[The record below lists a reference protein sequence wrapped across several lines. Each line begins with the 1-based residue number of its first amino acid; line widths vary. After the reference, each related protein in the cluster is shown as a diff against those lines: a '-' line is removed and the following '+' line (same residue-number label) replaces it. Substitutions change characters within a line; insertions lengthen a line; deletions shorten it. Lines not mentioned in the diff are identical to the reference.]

1 MKHLLKT
8 FLISLLLSG
17 IFMIITACQDSKT
30 EISENVSA
38 GTSDRD
44 QSGTSSALSKQTVSV
59 GTPSVPEKDPSS
71 VENPA
76 AGREL
81 VWSDEFDNP
90 DAFKSKWNFQQT
102 MSGSGVYR
110 NDDEHVVL
118 SDGTLTLVS
127 DMRETTGKH
136 GKSSEIVLPQGLTT
150 MRCMHFTYGYV
161 EMRAILPYRRGAWP
175 SFWMVSDLWSG
186 KAKYKAEIDIL
197 EVFAS
202 SNSLAC
208 NIHKWGSSTVHD
220 QWDMSVYKNHSY
232 TFPRDV
238 SPGEDYHLY
247 GMEWTPE
254 YLAFYVDGN
263 EYCRIGITEA
273 DDFGTALKGMQGF
286 HDPCYL
292 IINNELFTEN
302 VKWMSES
309 SYVKDEDFPILYT
322 VDYVRLYQKSGEK
335 ITLY

>member
-1 MKHLLKT
+1 MKHLVKMFLFAFAFSFLFLCLFACSDSNVASSENSGDVSDNTSDIPSDVTSKT
-8 FLISLLLSG
+8 
-17 IFMIITACQDSKT
+17 DSKKG
-30 EISENVSA
+30 E
-38 GTSDRD
+38 
-44 QSGTSSALSKQTVSV
+44 
-59 GTPSVPEKDPSS
+59 TPPQDPTD
-71 VENPA
+71 
-76 AGREL
+76 GREL
-81 VWSDEFDNP
+81 VWNDEFDDP
-90 DAFKSKWNFQQT
+90 DSINTKWSFQQT

-254 YLAFYVDGN
+254 YLAFYVDKN
-263 EYCRIGITEA
+263 EYCRIGITES

-322 VDYVRLYQKSGEK
+322 VDYVRLYQKPGEK